1 MRAFI
6 IGNGPSLNDT
16 PLELLDGEVT
26 YAVNAIHMMYDRTE
40 WRPTNLVIGDLD
52 RAHMSWINDLRYEPW
67 FVDDRVDRFL
77 EIIDSNDCQI
87 HIRGAYQKWSEKL
100 LGIRDNISYFD
111 VCTHHSRG
119 ITNTIA
125 DKAPKSWHFPQV
137 CRWGGTVT
145 MAIQLAMQ
153 AEHKPLYV
161 VGCDLGY
168 EPGTHNHFDDDYYEA
183 IDDDKAFNLN
193 AVIANAHALANSQ
206 WEIYNAGV
214 GGTLEAYKRVGLGEL
229 FDDELRFYR
238 GPDSHG

>member
-87 HIRGAYQKWSEKL
+87 HIRGAYQEWSEKL
-100 LGIRDNISYFD
+100 LGKRDNISYFS

-214 GGTLEAYKRVGLGEL
+214 GGTLEAYKRVELGEL
-229 FDDELRFYR
+229 F
-238 GPDSHG
+238 